1 MFVAEKARV
10 KRRRARHCNIC
21 ALRGCA
27 VLVIADVMFLTWPT
41 AIARVTAYRLY
52 GVDDSIKLL
61 APALLLAVTRHCWW
75 QGNDPE
81 WDVVAESTDR
91 KTLLVGDAKLRA
103 TQRDLAARPI
113 PAFARGR
120 EVVRVLF
127 ARTSVG
133 LRAGAKGLTVF
144 GIDDVFRA

>member
-61 APALLLAVTRHCWW
+61 APALLLA
-75 QGNDPE
+75 
-81 WDVVAESTDR
+81 DVVAESTDR

-127 ARTSVG
+127 ARTSVD